1 MACTLKDVASAAGV
15 SPATVSLVLNNRSG
29 ISQETRETVI
39 AAAMRLNYPLRTS
52 STVKENATRPVCFIK
67 IASHGL
73 VINDDHKAFISD
85 YIDGIENS
93 ARRYGYPL
101 EVRSYVGFDV
111 DQILSDIY
119 KQNYSGIIILA
130 TELLE
135 QDILKFKELSIPKVF
150 IDVNYPLFSFDFVN
164 MDNESAV
171 YTVVKRF
178 KDRGITKIGLVKS
191 KIYTRNFFL
200 RSKYFYEVLKY
211 FDMEINKDWEF
222 TVGPSFDTAY
232 DDMLENLEGKKD
244 LPEGLFCVCD
254 VIGIGVMK
262 ALREKGIKVPD
273 DISIIGFDDSP
284 KCRMTDPELSSVRV
298 PTALIGKRAFE
309 YLRNLM
315 KREQRIASEKILIG
329 CDVILRDSVRKVL

>member
-1 MACTLKDVASAAGV
+1 MACTLKDVAVAAGV

-29 ISQETRETVI
+29 ISQETRETVMS
-39 AAAMRLNYPLRTS
+39 AAMRLNYPIKSAGT
-52 STVKENATRPVCFIK
+52 KENATRPVCFIK

-73 VINDDHKAFISD
+73 VVNDDHKAFISD
-85 YIDGIENS
+85 YIDGIENK

-101 EVRSYVGFDV
+101 EVRTYNGFDV
-111 DQILSDIY
+111 QQILSDIY
-119 KQNYSGIIILA
+119 KQNYSGIIILG

-135 QDILKFKELSIPKVF
+135 QDVLKFKELSIPKVF

-178 KDRGITKIGLVKS
+178 RDRGIRKIGLVKS
-191 KIYTRNFFL
+191 NTYTRNFYL
-200 RSKYFYEVLKY
+200 RSKYFYEVLRY
-211 FDMEINKDWEF
+211 FDMEVNEDWEF
-222 TVGPSFDTAY
+222 TVGPTFDTAH
-232 DDMLENLEGKKD
+232 DDMLASLKEKRS

-262 ALREKGIKVPD
+262 ALKEYGIKIPD

-284 KCRMTDPELSSVRV
+284 KCRMIDPELSSVRV

-309 YLRNLM
+309 YLQNLM
-315 KREQRIASEKILIG
+315 KWEQRIASEKILIG
-329 CDVILRDSVRKVL
+329 CDVILRDSVRSNPS